1 MWAPTLKLLA
11 FASFTPQYCRKKYCI
26 VFSRASVRIASGAEF
41 LGGPAGANFSRAV
54 RPMKS
59 LLNGLIDHNDR
70 AVQGQL
76 LEQCSESARR
86 RLARPA
92 RDRLPLPE
100 RVEVVDGLQEKRAGG
115 ISIAY
120 LVMAHRTFAPASV
133 GRLLRVLFDPANLFL
148 LHFDA
153 RCSNE
158 TVANLRERFNTRRNV
173 HFMQARRP
181 VGWGAFSMVE
191 VLLEAMATAERSM
204 DFDFFINLS
213 DADVALR
220 THAELA
226 AFLSR
231 FRARSFVAVKFP
243 DVDELRYHAH
253 AHMRKQVWLEYAAPG
268 ASGRPHGGRRHP
280 LPCPRPT
287 GARASASWWSTARP
301 PMSSRTSLDVAAT
314 RAPAPSCTADSRC
327 ADPRAP
333 PAGTSFT
340 GRRRGSARGW
350 CCGEGG
356 GEGEEA
362 VVTVVCG
369 AEATRARPADSP
381 PPNDGSG

>member
-1 MWAPTLKLLA
+1 MLER
-11 FASFTPQYCRKKYCI
+11 S
-26 VFSRASVRIASGAEF
+26 
-41 LGGPAGANFSRAV
+41 AV
-54 RPMKS
+54 
-59 LLNGLIDHNDR
+59 
-70 AVQGQL
+70 
-76 LEQCSESARR
+76 
-86 RLARPA
+86 ARP

-100 RVEVVDGLQEKRAGG
+100 RVEVVDGLQEKRAGA

-314 RAPAPSCTADSRC
+314 RARPRRVRPTPAAPTRGPRRLALLSRV
-327 ADPRAP
+327 A
-333 PAGTSFT
+333 
-340 GRRRGSARGW
+340 
-350 CCGEGG
+350 
-356 GEGEEA
+356 GEEA
-362 VVTVVCG
+362 PGVGVAEKG
-369 AEATRARPADSP
+369 AWRGRRPW
-381 PPNDGSG
+381 

>member
-1 MWAPTLKLLA
+1 
-11 FASFTPQYCRKKYCI
+11 
-26 VFSRASVRIASGAEF
+26 
-41 LGGPAGANFSRAV
+41 
-54 RPMKS
+54 MKS

-213 DADVALR
+213 DADVANY
-220 THAELA
+220 ADA
-226 AFLSR
+226 ARRCHS
-231 FRARSFVAVKFP
+231 
-243 DVDELRYHAH
+243 
-253 AHMRKQVWLEYAAPG
+253 G
-268 ASGRPHGGRRHP
+268 AG
-280 LPCPRPT
+280 
-287 GARASASWWSTARP
+287 
-301 PMSSRTSLDVAAT
+301 
-314 RAPAPSCTADSRC
+314 
-327 ADPRAP
+327 
-333 PAGTSFT
+333 
-340 GRRRGSARGW
+340 
-350 CCGEGG
+350 
-356 GEGEEA
+356 
-362 VVTVVCG
+362 
-369 AEATRARPADSP
+369 
-381 PPNDGSG
+381 